1 MTFYLK
7 TSLLTLIFAT
17 AVSGSFAA
25 PTVRAIGGSNTVVGA
40 GSNTSARAGSLRSG
54 GGYVRPTT
62 TTSAAV
68 QNTTAATQSATS
80 GSSVSAGTP
89 GLNRGSSTTS
99 RLSIG
104 KYIGAPRSISTDG
117 VDVTGI
123 VERIERLETT
133 TERIESTTERLETEK
148 QNNLKGTE
156 FITVDNDEVWLEFDA
171 LKQALALRDGREVEM
186 DTTSAGIV
194 WHYVGETEWNVL
206 ISWDDLKT
214 NLGIAGIEFDLSSK
228 LDKNQGT
235 ENANRVMTVNSS
247 GVVVPGEYVYSQSQ
261 TDNLL
266 SGKLDNTADPAT
278 YVGRALV
285 VTPTGEILPAG
296 EFVAYN
302 QDAADVNRVLT
313 VDAAG
318 HVKPDKIVYSVSET
332 DSLLAAKVGANQGTG
347 NAGKA
352 LVVGADGIVTTG
364 DVSVDITGKLDVNQG
379 AGNVGKSLI
388 VGADGTVAPGD
399 VDLSS
404 RVAIDQGAGNV
415 GKALVVGADGIV
427 TTGDVSVDITGKLDV
442 NQGAGNVGKSL
453 IVGADGTVAPGDV
466 DLSIRVAIDQGA
478 GNVGKALVVG
488 ADGMVT
494 TGDVTV
500 DITGKLDRNLGAG
513 NVGKSLIIDEHGDV
527 IPGEVDLSSRVA
539 VAQDSNDAG
548 KVLMINDEGNVV
560 PGNVDLSSRVA
571 VAQGEDYAGKALVVD
586 AAGNVTPSGDF
597 VKTAQNT
604 DDAGKFLTI
613 DSEGNVVPGNVDL
626 SSRVA
631 VAQSTEDAGKVLLI
645 NSEGNVVPGNVDLSS
660 RVAVAQSTEDAGKV
674 LLINS
679 EGNVAPGTIDLS
691 GKVDV
696 AQGVGNA
703 GKALVVDSSGN
714 VSATGEFLSA
724 ADLSGKVDI
733 AQGVENAGKALL
745 IDEEGNVTVRRI
757 NSHSL
762 GLGNLAYKDKIKNED
777 VADDAAIERAKM
789 AADIT
794 DTLYWID
801 RWRNSTTTLDDSTRY
816 VMAIDETGAPSWFRV
831 VVE

>member
-247 GVVVPGEYVYSQSQ
+247 GAVVPGEYVYSQSQ

-278 YVGRALV
+278 YGGRALV
-285 VTPTGEILPAG
+285 VTPTGEILPSG

-302 QDAADVNRVLT
+302 QDAVDVNRVLT

-404 RVAIDQGAGNV
+404 
-415 GKALVVGADGIV
+415 
-427 TTGDVSVDITGKLDV
+427 
-442 NQGAGNVGKSL
+442 
-453 IVGADGTVAPGDV
+453 
-466 DLSIRVAIDQGA
+466 RVAIDQGA

-613 DSEGNVVPGNVDL
+613 DGEGNVVPGNVDL

-762 GLGNLAYKDKIKNED
+762 GLGALAYRDKIKNED

>member
-415 GKALVVGADGIV
+415 GKALVVGADG
-427 TTGDVSVDITGKLDV
+427 
-442 NQGAGNVGKSL
+442 
-453 IVGADGTVAPGDV
+453 
-466 DLSIRVAIDQGA
+466 
-478 GNVGKALVVG
+478 
-488 ADGMVT
+488 MVT

>member
-1 MTFYLK
+1 MREMTFYLK

-415 GKALVVGADGIV
+415 GKALVVGADG
-427 TTGDVSVDITGKLDV
+427 
-442 NQGAGNVGKSL
+442 
-453 IVGADGTVAPGDV
+453 
-466 DLSIRVAIDQGA
+466 
-478 GNVGKALVVG
+478 
-488 ADGMVT
+488 MVT